1 MRALVVE
8 RPGPPAAMRPTS
20 VADPKPDAD
29 EVLVSVE
36 AAGVNLVDASNR
48 ADPAWAQLVPP
59 YIVGYEFSG
68 TVVARG
74 ESVRELAAGDCV
86 WGVLPV
92 RGTHYGA
99 YAELVAANARWL
111 ARRPDVLGPT
121 EAAALPLAG
130 LTSL

>member
-20 VADPKPDAD
+20 VAGPKPAAD
-29 EVLVSVE
+29 EILVSVE
-36 AAGVNLVDASNR
+36 AVGVNPVDASNR

-68 TVVARG
+68 TVVGRG
-74 ESVRELAAGDCV
+74 ERVRELAAGDRV

-92 RGTHYGA
+92 RGTQYGA
-99 YAELVAANARWL
+99 YARCERHV
-111 ARRPDVLGPT
+111 RR
-121 EAAALPLAG
+121 AAARGADND
-130 LTSL
+130 